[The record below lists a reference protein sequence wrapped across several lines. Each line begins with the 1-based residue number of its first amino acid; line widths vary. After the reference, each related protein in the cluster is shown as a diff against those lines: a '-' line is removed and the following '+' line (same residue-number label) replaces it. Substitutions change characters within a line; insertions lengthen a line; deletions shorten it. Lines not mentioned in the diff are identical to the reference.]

1 MHRRAGVKLHRGRM
15 ARRPPREAFFLL
27 AVDVGGSDIASEAT
41 WTDKYR
47 NSDRDTTR
55 VRCEGTRQWHFVD
68 IEVAAPNLDA
78 ACFGHLPLP
87 AGVLASEGSP
97 QACVVD
103 KFEQFAGEL
112 GDPTTGAPERL
123 LALKFLLHLVGDVH
137 QPLHAAD
144 DHDAGG
150 NRKLAAA
157 EGSTPA
163 TFIASGIFSSSSAW
177 GPTRVKSR
185 PT

>member
-1 MHRRAGVKLHRGRM
+1 MSPWRFSKRILFTCA
-15 ARRPPREAFFLL
+15 LL
-27 AVDVGGSDIASEAT
+27 AVATPLPRPARAWGDEGHEIISLIAEHYLDPAAGAKVITLLATDTATLTAHDIASEAT
-41 WTDKYR
+41 WADKYR

-55 VRCEGTRQWHFVD
+55 VRYEGTRQWHFVD

-87 AGVLASEGSP
+87 AGVLASEGP
-97 QACVVD
+97 TITTR
-103 KFEQFAGEL
+103 AG
-112 GDPTTGAPERL
+112 TGSL
-123 LALKFLLHLVGDVH
+123 LPLK
-137 QPLHAAD
+137 
-144 DHDAGG
+144 
-150 NRKLAAA
+150 
-157 EGSTPA
+157 GSTPA

>member
-1 MHRRAGVKLHRGRM
+1 MRIVDQNKTASARVRNRRLSLTPVRPGEGRLTEPTT
-15 ARRPPREAFFLL
+15 ATRPWRRELAFLPPQATFEA
-27 AVDVGGSDIASEAT
+27 AQTAT
-41 WTDKYR
+41 ATR
-47 NSDRDTTR
+47 PR

-68 IEVAAPNLDA
+68 IEVVAPNLDA

-157 EGSTPA
+157 EGLHPGNPS
-163 TFIASGIFSSSSAW
+163 
-177 GPTRVKSR
+177 
-185 PT
+185 